1 MPLHATTPAT
11 EALLRRQRKIS
22 MVTSSVI
29 SLLAVILILLVFS
42 IFMLAPMLDETTEF
56 VTYDSGMVDEPEK
69 DPRPTPLSRE
79 RKPSAPSASKVNV
92 IAAQTVSTTAVPT
105 IDVTV
110 ETPSLDF
117 GTGDDFGDGW
127 STGDGS
133 GIGGGASFFNQKVT
147 AKRVAYVIDYSLSMS
162 GVRDRLMREELEKSI
177 RQLGSGMQFQMIF
190 FAGPVWVAGQQVTMR
205 EKNRLA
211 TVKDGEREYEWK
223 TDGSANTWKPV
234 GTRHQPEWLTVTS
247 SNLQTAVDHIRKTR
261 LVWGT
266 IWDHPLEMALSME
279 PKPDVIFFMTDGMA
293 GSNTPDVAKEI
304 GRKARSSNVVINTV
318 ALMVPKAQEPLK
330 DLAKRSRGQFTIVR
344 EGGKAEV
351 VPLN

>member
-1 MPLHATTPAT
+1 MSLHATTPAT

-22 MVTSSVI
+22 MVTSSII

-42 IFMLAPMLDETTEF
+42 IFMLAPVFDETTEF
-56 VTYDSGMVDEPEK
+56 VTYESGMVEEPEK
-69 DPRPTPLSRE
+69 DPRQTPLSRE
-79 RKPSAPSASKVNV
+79 RKPAAPSASKVNV

-127 STGDGS
+127 STGDDS

-190 FAGPVWVAGQQVTMR
+190 FAGPVWVAGQQVSMR

-223 TDGSANTWKPV
+223 TDGGANTWKPV

-330 DLAKRSRGQFTIVR
+330 DLAKRSRGQFTIVK